1 MSSPTTTTRHLL
13 RLRGLYAL
21 HYAGAGLWIP
31 YLAPFLEAAG
41 VSGSTQGV
49 LFAMRNVVFVFT
61 QPLLG
66 LLADRIGVARVLQ
79 GAAIAA
85 ALAWLLVLRGGGRLE
100 LAAIFLLMAVGVS
113 AVAGL
118 IDANVLAT
126 LEGPGG
132 AAVGGPRAF
141 ARSRI
146 AGSVGFA
153 LAAVLFG
160 LVMANGTPGAARTAI
175 IAVAFLQIAC
185 AILALTSPRDVRG
198 TYRPPSLADAVRIVR
213 DPAVAR
219 VLFAG
224 ALHWVTLAPYH
235 TFFGAHV
242 EHHGGGPMV
251 IGLSIGVAVAVELV
265 VMATA
270 PRWLA
275 AFDPRH
281 VLVVSTGI
289 GILRWSLTAVGTPSV
304 IIAAQALHGLSY
316 GAFYLSMIDSVVR
329 RTAPEHR
336 ATAQALVSSLA
347 LGVGTFAGNLLAG
360 PLYDIDQ
367 GQTLFLA
374 AAGFSLVSAAA
385 ASRS

>member
-1 MSSPTTTTRHLL
+1 MPSTPPTRRLA
-13 RLRGLYAL
+13 RLRALYAL
-21 HYAGAGLWIP
+21 HYGGAGLWVP
-31 YLAPFLEAAG
+31 YLAPFLETAG
-41 VSGSTQGV
+41 VSGSAQGV
-49 LFAMRNVVFVFT
+49 LFALRNVAFVVT

-66 LLADRIGVARVLQ
+66 LLADRIGISRVLKIS
-79 GAAIAA
+79 AIAA
-85 ALAWLLVLRGGGRLE
+85 AVAWLLVLRGGGRLE
-100 LAAIFLLMAVGVS
+100 LAAVFLLMSIGVS

-126 LEGPGG
+126 LEGPRG
-132 AAVGGPRAF
+132 AEVGGPRAY

-146 AGSVGFA
+146 TGSIGFA
-153 LAAVLFG
+153 ISAVVFG
-160 LVMANGTPGAARTAI
+160 VLVAKGTPGAARTAI
-175 IAVAFLQIAC
+175 VTVAFLQIATALL
-185 AILALTSPRDVRG
+185 AITAPSDVRS
-198 TYRPPSLADAVRIVR
+198 TLRPPSLADAWRIVR
-213 DPAVAR
+213 DPAIGR
-219 VLFAG
+219 VLLAG

-235 TFFGAHV
+235 TFFGAHI

-251 IGLSIGVAVAVELV
+251 IGLSIGVGVAFELV

-275 AFDPRH
+275 ALDPRH
-281 VLVVSTGI
+281 VLVVSTGV
-289 GILRWSLTAVGTPSV
+289 GVVRWTLTALGSPAV
-304 IIAAQALHGLSY
+304 IVAAQALHGLSY
-316 GAFYLSMIDSVVR
+316 GAFYLSMVDSVVR

-336 ATAQALVSSLA
+336 ATAQALVASLA
-347 LGVGTFAGNLLAG
+347 LGVGTLAGNLMSG